1 MVFAVILLFCS
12 VAVALQF
19 MVSPLY
25 ADLGQAVLVVWYYLD
40 MLMAVSLLVALAVQ
54 LQRKRAA
61 DRGRGDGLSRERL
74 EANTMFY
81 LSVIVTL
88 LFFRNWFDL
97 LTSSPLGN
105 QSVSA
110 LVVWEIVD
118 PLIVIVVGLTGCHLW
133 RNSAPSAGYLNAGRT

>member
-19 MVSPLY
+19 MVAPLY

-97 LTSSPLGN
+97 LTSNPLGN
-105 QSVSA
+105 QSVST
-110 LVVWEIVD
+110 LVVWDIVD
-118 PLIVIVVGLTGCHLW
+118 PLVVIIAGLTGCRLW